1 MIAFRKL
8 LVTAAAVTTGAALAL
23 FTIAPSIANPP
34 QIFHFAFTEAD
45 GSYSDPEWTNYFSF
59 YSART
64 SSNLL
69 DWDTN
74 FPPLENRN
82 GHLGF
87 SETNYTPFGTF
98 FCRATFTTNQ

>member
-1 MIAFRKL
+1 MTVKKIAL
-8 LVTAAAVTTGAALAL
+8 AAAAVTTGAALA
-23 FTIAPSIANPP
+23 FFSTQQAVVNPP
-34 QIFHFAFTEAD
+34 QILHFSFSEAD
-45 GSYSDPEWTNYFSF
+45 GSYSDDDWTNYYSF
-59 YSART
+59 YGART

-74 FPPLENRN
+74 FPPLEIYS

-87 SETNYTPFGTF
+87 SQTNYTPFGNF